1 MKKLRTAILGC
12 GGFAH
17 THAKNLVALPEEI
30 ELVAFCDILA
40 SSAAEF
46 SKQYSGGQAAVF
58 TDHHDLFVKS
68 HLNLAVICL
77 PPYAHSDEVEVAAQH
92 GDRLLME
99 KPIALSSEHAWR
111 MVTAVEKAEIKT
123 LVGFMNRFG
132 AAVERLKALLTS
144 GESGPVGLMRAR
156 YFCNALP

>member
-1 MKKLRTAILGC
+1 M
-12 GGFAH
+12 
-17 THAKNLVALPEEI
+17 
-30 ELVAFCDILA
+30 
-40 SSAAEF
+40 
-46 SKQYSGGQAAVF
+46 
-58 TDHHDLFVKS
+58 
-68 HLNLAVICL
+68 ICL

-92 GDRLLME
+92 GDHLLME

>member
-46 SKQYSGGQAAVF
+46 SKQ
-58 TDHHDLFVKS
+58 
-68 HLNLAVICL
+68 
-77 PPYAHSDEVEVAAQH
+77 
-92 GDRLLME
+92 
-99 KPIALSSEHAWR
+99 
-111 MVTAVEKAEIKT
+111 
-123 LVGFMNRFG
+123 
-132 AAVERLKALLTS
+132 
-144 GESGPVGLMRAR
+144 
-156 YFCNALP
+156 